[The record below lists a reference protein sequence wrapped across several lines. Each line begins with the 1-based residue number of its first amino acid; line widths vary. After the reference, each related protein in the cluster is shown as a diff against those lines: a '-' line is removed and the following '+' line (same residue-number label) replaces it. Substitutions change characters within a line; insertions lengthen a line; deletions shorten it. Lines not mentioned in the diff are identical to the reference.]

1 MVPRLASYFLVLAV
15 LLAPFRALA
24 HPLGGGPSTLELHD
38 WGHKAPAL
46 IAVLAVVVVVDSIFV
61 RLILR
66 PRDTDE
72 QAED

>member
-1 MVPRLASYFLVLAV
+1 MVSRLASYFLVLAV
-15 LLAPFRALA
+15 LLAPLRALA

-46 IAVLAVVVVVDSIFV
+46 IAVLAVVIVIDSIFV

-66 PRDTDE
+66 SRDAGK